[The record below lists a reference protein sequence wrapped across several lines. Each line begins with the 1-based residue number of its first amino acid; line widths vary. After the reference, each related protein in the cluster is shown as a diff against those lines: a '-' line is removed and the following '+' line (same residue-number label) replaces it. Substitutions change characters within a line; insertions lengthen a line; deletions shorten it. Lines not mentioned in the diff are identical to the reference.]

1 MTESFIPQ
9 LTTFDWGEEWKNL
22 QKARRAADDPTHWDE
37 RSKTYGCADPN
48 SPYVRAFVEF
58 AQIRPGE
65 TVLDMGCG
73 TGAIALP
80 LAAAGCNVIAADFSR
95 GMLGVLEETARARG
109 IALGPIKKAQDCQNA
124 KDATDSAAA
133 EGRPAAVEN
142 IPTGVEDRQTAAED
156 VPTDIEDRHAT
167 AEDVP
172 TGTVETK
179 VMNWEDDWSAFGIE
193 EDSVDVAVSSRSIAT
208 ADLRDS
214 LERLTRVARRRV
226 CITLAAGS
234 SPRTDERILSAI
246 GLQNRLGRDFVY
258 AFMILAQMGYHP
270 EVRYIPSARRDT
282 YDSHK
287 EAFENLRKMVVDAA
301 GSMTPPDEVEKALG
315 NLDAWLR
322 RNLVANEHVGE
333 TDEDGKVQ
341 KALRLNDPRIV
352 NWAFLAWDK

>member
-22 QKARRAADDPTHWDE
+22 QNARRAADDPTHWDE

-58 AQIRPGE
+58 AQIHPGE

-109 IALGPIKKAQDCQNA
+109 IALGQIEKAQDNQNA
-124 KDATDSAAA
+124 EDPTADLAAA
-133 EGRPAAVEN
+133 EDRPAA
-142 IPTGVEDRQTAAED
+142 
-156 VPTDIEDRHAT
+156 IEDRHAA
-167 AEDVP
+167 AEDLHA
-172 TGTVETK
+172 GIVETK
-179 VMNWEDDWSAFGIE
+179 VMSWEDDWITFGIE
-193 EDSVDVAVSSRSIAT
+193 EGSVDVAVSSRSIAT

-258 AFMILAQMGYHP
+258 AFMILAQMGHHP
-270 EVRYIPSARRDT
+270 EVRYIPSARHDT
-282 YDSHK
+282 YDSHE
-287 EAFENLRKMVVDAA
+287 EAFDNLRKMVVDAA

-333 TDEDGKVQ
+333 IDEDGKIQ
-341 KALRLNDPRIV
+341 KALRLNEPRTV

>member
-9 LTTFDWGEEWKNL
+9 LTTFDWSEEWKNL

-58 AQIRPGE
+58 AQIHPGE
-65 TVLDMGCG
+65 TALDMGCG

-109 IALGPIKKAQDCQNA
+109 IALGPIAKAQDGQNA
-124 KDATDSAAA
+124 KAAADLAAA
-133 EGRPAAVEN
+133 EDRPAA
-142 IPTGVEDRQTAAED
+142 
-156 VPTDIEDRHAT
+156 IEDRHAA
-167 AEDVP
+167 AEDLHA
-172 TGTVETK
+172 GIVETK
-179 VMNWEDDWSAFGIE
+179 VMSWEDDWSAFGIE
-193 EDSVDVAVSSRSIAT
+193 EGSVDVAVSSRSIAT

-258 AFMILAQMGYHP
+258 AFIILAQMGYHP

-282 YDSHK
+282 YGSHE

-301 GSMTPPDEVEKALG
+301 GSMTPPDEIEKVLG

-333 TDEDGKVQ
+333 IDEDGKVQ
-341 KALRLNDPRIV
+341 KALRLNEPRTV